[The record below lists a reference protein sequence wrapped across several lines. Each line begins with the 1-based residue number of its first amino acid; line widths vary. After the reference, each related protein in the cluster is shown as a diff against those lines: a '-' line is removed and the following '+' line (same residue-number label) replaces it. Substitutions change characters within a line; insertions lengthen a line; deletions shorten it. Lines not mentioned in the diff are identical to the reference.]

1 MTTRDEAHRLLASG
15 READVYLR
23 PDGLLVKRSR
33 AGRDLGPEAELMR
46 YLRRHGI
53 PVPRVAD
60 ASETDLVMEY
70 VPGPRMSQE
79 LDAKPWRAGALGRE
93 LAELHRKL
101 DAVPPPTFLD
111 GQGPHGDGGLLH
123 LDLHP
128 GNVVMGPEGA
138 VVVDWASARK
148 GDRKVDVAMSWLA
161 IAVAPLRPVKRLAR
175 SRLVRG
181 FLSGVDVSVRVE
193 ARRAM
198 PAAAAIRLARHHR
211 DEAEVSAVRRLVR
224 ACTD

>member
-23 PDGLLVKRSR
+23 PDGLLIKRSR
-33 AGRDLGPEAELMR
+33 TGRDLEPEARLMR
-46 YLRRHGI
+46 YLSARGI
-53 PVPRVAD
+53 PVPRVHDVGA
-60 ASETDLVMEY
+60 TDLVMEY

-93 LAELHRKL
+93 LADLHRRL
-101 DAVPPPTFLD
+101 DEVQAPDFLP
-111 GQGPHGDGGLLH
+111 GEGRLLH

-128 GNVVMGPEGA
+128 GNVVLGPEGP

-148 GDRKVDVAMSWLA
+148 GDRKVDVALSWLV
-161 IAVAPLRPVKRLAR
+161 IAVAPLRPFMRLAR

-181 FLSGVDVSVRVE
+181 FLAGVDREVRG
-193 ARRAM
+193 AM
-198 PAAAAIRLARHHR
+198 PAAAEIRLARHTR
-211 DEAEVSAVRRLVR
+211 DPIEVSAVRRLVES
-224 ACTD
+224 CSD

>member
-1 MTTRDEAHRLLASG
+1 MTSRDEAHRLLASG

-33 AGRDLGPEAELMR
+33 AGRDPGPEAELMR

-60 ASETDLVMEY
+60 VSGTDLVMEY

-101 DAVPPPTFLD
+101 DAVPAPAFLD
-111 GQGPHGDGGLLH
+111 GDGDLLH

-128 GNVVMGPEGA
+128 GNVVLGPEGP
-138 VVVDWASARK
+138 VVVDWGSAVK
-148 GDRKVDVAMSWLA
+148 GDRKVDVALSWLA
-161 IAVAPLRPVKRLAR
+161 IAVAPLRPIKRLAR
-175 SRLVRG
+175 SR
-181 FLSGVDVSVRVE
+181 SGVDGSVRVE

-198 PAAAAIRLARHHR
+198 PAAAAIRLSRHQR
-211 DEAEVSAVRRLVR
+211 DEAEVNAVQRLVR
-224 ACTD
+224 HCSD

>member
-1 MTTRDEAHRLLASG
+1 MTSRDEAHRLLASG

-33 AGRDLGPEAELMR
+33 TGRDLRPEAELMR
-46 YLRRHGI
+46 YLRGHGI

-60 ASETDLVMEY
+60 ASGPELVMEY

-93 LAELHRKL
+93 LAGLHGRL
-101 DAVPPPTFLD
+101 DRVPAPNFLD
-111 GQGPHGDGGLLH
+111 GDGDLLH

-128 GNVVMGPEGA
+128 GNVVLGPEGA
-138 VVVDWASARK
+138 VVVDWGSAVK
-148 GDRKVDVAMSWLA
+148 GDRKLDVALSWLA
-161 IAVAPLRPVKRLAR
+161 MAVAPLRPVMRLAR
-175 SRLVRG
+175 SRMVRG
-181 FLSGVDVSVRVE
+181 FLSGVDGSLRTE

-198 PAAAAIRLARHHR
+198 PAAAAIRLARHER
-211 DEAEVSAVRRLVR
+211 DEAEVSAVQRLVR
-224 ACTD
+224 HCSD